1 MKPREHVLKFY
12 RRVDKAHASQ
22 PPAACAPGCAHCCQ
36 MHVTA
41 QAPEIL
47 AIIEYLELKRDA
59 AERQRI
65 QAMAQSHHEH
75 LSKLVTEERHLQAMT
90 CPLLVDNKCSVYDV
104 RPIACRGFHS
114 SSVEVCKAAST
125 DRTMPFPFPEQD
137 PRRDAAR
144 AAFALLNHELIGSQK
159 DANVYELFGGLA
171 HGLTDSEGARQR
183 WASGEAVFPPSCK

>member
-1 MKPREHVLKFY
+1 
-12 RRVDKAHASQ
+12 
-22 PPAACAPGCAHCCQ
+22 

-59 AERQRI
+59 TERQRI
-65 QAMAQSHHEH
+65 QVMAQHHHEI
-75 LSKLVTEERHLQAMT
+75 LSKLSKDERHLQALT

-114 SSVEVCKAAST
+114 SSVEVCKAASA
-125 DRTMPFPFPEQD
+125 DRTMSFPFPKHD
-137 PRRDAAR
+137 PRGDAAR
-144 AAFALLNHELIGSQK
+144 AAFVSLNHELTDFRK

-171 HGLTDSEGARQR
+171 HGLADSEGARER
-183 WASGEAVFPPSCK
+183 WTTGEAVFPPTYK